1 MDSPFFFEG
10 TKYRSRGDEASHF
23 HWMERIACI
32 RRVKG
37 IGRRVFMDIDRSN
50 VTATALEELN
60 AIYHRYGGDLTQLTA
75 LSEGGHAQ
83 D

>member
-1 MDSPFFFEG
+1 
-10 TKYRSRGDEASHF
+10 
-23 HWMERIACI
+23 MEQIACI
-32 RRVKG
+32 RSVKG
-37 IGRRVFMDIDRSN
+37 VGRRVFMDIDQST
-50 VTATALEELN
+50 VTVTDLEELI